1 MSAEDRSPATDTPDW
16 VPSPEEPSPGAGSP
30 TTTEFDALVDA
41 GEAVPR
47 ERTGE
52 QIGASAGPAV
62 EAPPVVEG
70 EHAHEDGV
78 GDRSAA
84 GPLGGLLPPDRPE
97 LVVAVA
103 LAGGVLAAILLR
115 SLARR

>member
-1 MSAEDRSPATDTPDW
+1 MSDDQTTTGTKPW
-16 VPSPEEPSPGAGSP
+16 VPSPEQPSPGAGAP

-70 EHAHEDGV
+70 AGAAAADG
-78 GDRSAA
+78 GSDAP

-103 LAGGVLAAILLR
+103 FAGGVLAAILLR
-115 SLARR
+115 SLVRR